1 MMCQSSVEL
10 IANYSGHI
18 LIMEHADHRD
28 SASLMRHAL
37 RNFCALICGLYL
49 AHITS
54 WDMYEHLSS
63 LDKYVEISSSSCI
76 LSLPLPFTLLPS
88 VF

>member
-1 MMCQSSVEL
+1 MMCQLPAEL
-10 IANYSGHI
+10 IGHI
-18 LIMEHADHRD
+18 LIREHTDHRD

-37 RNFCALICGLYL
+37 RNFCTLVCDLYL

-54 WDMYEHLSS
+54 WDMCEYLSL
-63 LDKYVEISSSSCI
+63 LDKYVEVSSSSYI